1 MYDGKRLRE
10 LREGRNHSRQSLSDA
25 IGISTAQIQRHEDG
39 TLPSGLDI
47 LKYAKF
53 FDVST
58 DYLLGV
64 SENPTSQVT
73 ENGLDDRERNVI
85 RLWRMGKRDQA
96 AIAILQDGTP
106 TEV

>member
-53 FDVST
+53 FDVTT
-58 DYLLGV
+58 DFILGV
-64 SENPTSQVT
+64 SDNPISQVV
-73 ENGLDDRERNVI
+73 ESGLDDRERDVI

-96 AIAILQDGTP
+96 AIVILQNGKP
-106 TEV
+106 SEV